1 MILTRTEYG
10 TDGNVYELS
19 ISNGEEYKTQKMI
32 PIDVLDKI
40 RAEILNFK
48 EKCNASDYLGCG
60 ILEIIDKYKA
70 ESEDKCKNCKYYRN
84 PDYTRCHKCKE
95 KSEDKG

>member
-32 PIDVLDKI
+32 PIEVLQGI
-40 RAEILNFK
+40 RQEIEIQRKGFPPS
-48 EKCNASDYLGCG
+48 ADY
-60 ILEIIDKYKA
+60 YKA
-70 ESEDKCKNCKYYRN
+70 INRSLDIVDKHIKE
-84 PDYTRCHKCKE
+84 YTKTE
-95 KSEDKG
+95 